1 MCFIK
6 AIEIIKIPVYLKNT
20 VNKTKQILDLGF
32 SFFVSVV
39 IVVTQISPYQGDL
52 RFLQWIHSLA
62 IKEVS
67 IRWRY
72 KIRFHNLHMLGVD
85 WDYWVY
91 SSMKISTG
99 SLIYGSAGA
108 AKPWRNRGEDTN
120 SWGTSSPFQI
130 RKTEGKGKRSVFQL
144 VGKTDCV

>member
-52 RFLQWIHSLA
+52 RFLQ
-62 IKEVS
+62 
-67 IRWRY
+67 
-72 KIRFHNLHMLGVD
+72 
-85 WDYWVY
+85 
-91 SSMKISTG
+91 
-99 SLIYGSAGA
+99 
-108 AKPWRNRGEDTN
+108 
-120 SWGTSSPFQI
+120 
-130 RKTEGKGKRSVFQL
+130 
-144 VGKTDCV
+144 